1 MSTILC
7 AAAFVLLP
15 WLLVELDCSQRVPI
29 VSWQGYKRAHRVFWH
44 IHNNLDIYRLMCA
57 LLTRRI
63 SIRLISCLFN
73 ELCIEYNEN
82 I

>member
-57 LLTRRI
+57 LHTRRI